1 MTINDKITSYEP
13 MIHSIVQQLNILYD
27 KDEYMQIGR
36 IAVFE
41 AVNKFDVS
49 KTTCSESQFVYTL
62 IRQRLIDEIRKV
74 SRYQERCTPVETH
87 SLRTPA
93 SRDSYNLEN
102 TAAKVLNTREYRW
115 FTLTSSGYSLKET
128 AAVLGVSV
136 STAKN
141 IRRTARD
148 KLRGSLAH

>member
-1 MTINDKITSYEP
+1 MTVNDKITSYEP

-41 AVNKFDVS
+41 AINKFDVN
-49 KTTCSESQFVYTL
+49 KTSCSESQFVYTL

-74 SRYQERCTPVETH
+74 LRYQERYTPVENNI
-87 SLRTPA
+87 LETPA
-93 SRDSYNLEN
+93 SGDSYNLEN
-102 TAAKVLNTREYRW
+102 TAAKILNTREYRW
-115 FTLTSSGYSLKET
+115 FTLALSGYSLKET
-128 AAVLGVSV
+128 AEILGVSV

-141 IRRTARD
+141 IRKSARA
-148 KLRGSLAH
+148 KLGGSLSH

>member
-1 MTINDKITSYEP
+1 MTVNDKITSYEP

-41 AVNKFDVS
+41 AINKFDVS
-49 KTTCSESQFVYTL
+49 KTSCSESQFVFTL

-74 SRYQERCTPVETH
+74 SRYQERCTPVDNNSLETH
-87 SLRTPA
+87 A
-93 SRDSYNLEN
+93 AGDSYNLEN
-102 TAAKVLNTREYRW
+102 TAVKVLNAREYRW

-128 AAVLGVSV
+128 AEVLGVSI

-141 IRRTARD
+141 IRRKARD
-148 KLRGSLAH
+148 KLQGSLSD